1 MKRGDGYGL
10 VGHTVRWIRG
20 GVTGAG
26 EGRRGWALED
36 RNLEGTTVVLTGHL
50 QDLGCF
56 SQSNLQSLF
65 PPF

>member
-1 MKRGDGYGL
+1 MTRGDGYGQ
-10 VGHTVRWIRG
+10 VEHTVRWIRG
-20 GVTGAG
+20 GEMGAG

-36 RNLEGTTVVLTGHL
+36 RNLEGTTVVSTGHL
-50 QDLGCF
+50 QDLSCF